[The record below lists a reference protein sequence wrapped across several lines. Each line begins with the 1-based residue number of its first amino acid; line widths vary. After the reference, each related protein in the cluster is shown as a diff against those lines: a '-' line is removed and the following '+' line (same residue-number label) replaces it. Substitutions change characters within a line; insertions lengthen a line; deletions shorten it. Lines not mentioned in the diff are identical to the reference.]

1 LLPPHPGLDLL
12 AFRFAQSRRGGPHIE

>member
-1 LLPPHPGLDLL
+1 LPPPHPGLDLL